1 MLGHS
6 DMITIVVVVLA
17 LVFAGVHIAIALG
30 ITAALG
36 IYLMTGDVEVVRN
49 FVANTAYEALRDYVF
64 AVIPLFMLMG
74 DFLAKCGAARDIYA
88 LANRLS
94 GWLPA
99 RLAVA
104 TILSNALFG
113 FVTGVSIAA
122 AAAFS
127 RIAYPEMRRYG
138 YRRDF
143 ALGAVAGSAC
153 LGMLIPPSVLMI
165 VWCVLTEIS
174 IGKMFLAGVIP
185 GLLAA
190 GGMIVYVV
198 IAAILKPELVGERRP
213 LATGAVGAD
222 VSATPTVAL
231 PEDEQPIGALLFST
245 MLVILL
251 VAGTLGAIWL
261 GVCTPTEGASVGAI
275 GSLILALIKGIKPR
289 ETWQVVLDVGRTCGP
304 LLLLLF
310 CAQLYSRVLAMT
322 GFTEAAKAFLLSTG
336 AGPWGIL
343 TVMVAIWFVL
353 GCLIEFDLHH
363 PAHGADLRADRQPSR
378 LRSAGLRH
386 HGHFG
391 DRDRPAHPAL
401 RHPGVHGEG
410 GGARPQRDTG
420 RDFPRLDPLLDRAA
434 GGGRGAGGISTAC
447 HVPAQPL
454 ARRVHYP
461 GRLKSSAGN
470 RMMRGNEADDQQR
483 RRQKCADRSPHPGP
497 EHQRQEDR
505 KRAQRQ
511 PAADDGRRDEISLD
525 RGQRNDKIPAR

>member
-6 DMITIVVVVLA
+6 DMIAIVVVVLA

-36 IYLMTGDVEVVRN
+36 IYLMTGDVDVVRD

-94 GWLPA
+94 GWLPG

-185 GLLAA
+185 GLIAA

-198 IAAILKPELVGERRP
+198 IAAILKPELVGERRR

-222 VSATPTVAL
+222 VSAAPTVTL

-245 MLVILL
+245 MLVVLL

-322 GFTEAAKAFLLSTG
+322 GFTEAAKVFLLSTG

-353 GCLIEFDLHH
+353 GCLINSISIILLTVPIFAPIASHL
-363 PAHGADLRADRQPSR
+363 G
-378 LRSAGLRH
+378 
-386 HGHFG
+386 F
-391 DRDRPAHPAL
+391 
-401 RHPGVHGEG
+401 
-410 GGARPQRDTG
+410 
-420 RDFPRLDPLLDRAA
+420 DPLAFAIMGILAIETGLLTPPFGILVFTVKAA
-434 GGGRGAGGISTAC
+434 
-447 HVPAQPL
+447 VP
-454 ARRVHYP
+454 
-461 GRLKSSAGN
+461 
-470 RMMRGNEADDQQR
+470 
-483 RRQKCADRSPHPGP
+483 DRSVTLAEIFRGSIPYWIVLLVVVVALAAFPKLATFLPG
-497 EHQRQEDR
+497 
-505 KRAQRQ
+505 
-511 PAADDGRRDEISLD
+511 L
-525 RGQRNDKIPAR
+525 

>member
-1 MLGHS
+1 MLGNS
-6 DMITIVVVVLA
+6 DMILIVVVVLA

-30 ITAALG
+30 ITAAFG
-36 IYLMTGDVEVVRN
+36 IFLITGDVNVVRE

-94 GWLPA
+94 RWLPA

-190 GGMIVYVV
+190 GGMVVYVV
-198 IAAILKPELVGERRP
+198 IAAVLQPELVGESRRV
-213 LATGAVGAD
+213 ATGAVGAD
-222 VSATPTVAL
+222 VSAAPHFV
-231 PEDEQPIGALLFST
+231 PPVDDQPIGAMLFST
-245 MLVILL
+245 LLVILL

-275 GSLILALIKGIKPR
+275 GSLILALLKGIKPR
-289 ETWQVVLDVGRTCGP
+289 EIWQVVLDVGRTCGP

-336 AGPWGIL
+336 AGTWGIL
-343 TVMVAIWFVL
+343 AIMVGIWFVL
-353 GCLIEFDLHH
+353 GCLIDSISIILLTVPIFA
-363 PAHGADLRADRQPSR
+363 PIA
-378 LRSAGLRH
+378 
-386 HGHFG
+386 
-391 DRDRPAHPAL
+391 
-401 RHPGVHGEG
+401 VHLG
-410 GGARPQRDTG
+410 
-420 RDFPRLDPLLDRAA
+420 FDPLAFAIMGILAIETGLLTPPFGILVFTVKAA
-434 GGGRGAGGISTAC
+434 
-447 HVPAQPL
+447 VP
-454 ARRVHYP
+454 
-461 GRLKSSAGN
+461 
-470 RMMRGNEADDQQR
+470 
-483 RRQKCADRSPHPGP
+483 DRSVTLAEIFRGSVPYWIVLLGVV
-497 EHQRQEDR
+497 
-505 KRAQRQ
+505 
-511 PAADDGRRDEISLD
+511 AALAMFPKLATFLPSL
-525 RGQRNDKIPAR
+525 